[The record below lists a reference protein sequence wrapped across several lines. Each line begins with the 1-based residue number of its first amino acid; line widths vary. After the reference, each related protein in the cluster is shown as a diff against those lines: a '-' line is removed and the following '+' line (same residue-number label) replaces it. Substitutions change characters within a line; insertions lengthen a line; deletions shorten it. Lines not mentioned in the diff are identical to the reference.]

1 MGWLDL
7 FAVTLVRSSE
17 YAVEMVT
24 SASRNSSQVF
34 IKSVSGTS
42 DVCRFE
48 VVVKFV
54 KCFVMKCWML
64 EQNADGTKQLITGAL
79 ALT

>member
-24 SASRNSSQVF
+24 NVSGNSSQVF
-34 IKSVSGTS
+34 IKSVSVYFGTS

-54 KCFVMKCWML
+54 KCFVIKCWSKML
-64 EQNADGTKQLITGAL
+64 MLQSN
-79 ALT
+79 